1 MCLGIPA
8 QLVAGD
14 TGHPDLAMIDM
25 GGVSRA
31 INVGLL
37 DDRPGPGD
45 WVLVHMGFA
54 LQTMTAQEARDAL
67 DALGAEREAADREAD
82 ALEAAMDAAAQAAAE
97 AMAAEAMAAE
107 AMAAEAMAGEAVTG
121 EAVTGEAVTREAVTR
136 EAVTRRTV
144 AGGTA
149 GGIS

>member
-8 QLVAGD
+8 QLVSGD
-14 TGHPDLAMIDM
+14 TGHPDLAMVDM

-45 WVLVHMGFA
+45 WVVVHMGFA

-82 ALEAAMDAAAQAAAE
+82 ALEAAMDAAAQAAEE
-97 AMAAEAMAAE
+97 AMAAEAVAGEAMAEETMAAE
-107 AMAAEAMAGEAVTG
+107 AVAGGAA
-121 EAVTGEAVTREAVTR
+121 
-136 EAVTRRTV
+136 

>member
-14 TGHPDLAMIDM
+14 TGHPDLAMVDM

-37 DDRPGPGD
+37 DDRPGPGN

-82 ALEAAMDAAAQAAAE
+82 ALEAAMDAAAQAAEE
-97 AMAAEAMAAE
+97 AMAAEAVAGEALTGE
-107 AMAAEAMAGEAVTG
+107 AMAA
-121 EAVTGEAVTREAVTR
+121 EAVTGEAVTR
-136 EAVTRRTV
+136 RTV
-144 AGGTA
+144 GGGTA

>member
-14 TGHPDLAMIDM
+14 TGHPDLVLVDM

-31 INVGLL
+31 VNIGLL
-37 DDRPGPGD
+37 DEPPRPGD

-54 LQTMTAQEARDAL
+54 LSAMTTEEARDAL

-82 ALEAAMDAAAQAAAE
+82 ALQADALQAAMDAA
-97 AMAAEAMAAE
+97 
-107 AMAAEAMAGEAVTG
+107 
-121 EAVTGEAVTREAVTR
+121 
-136 EAVTRRTV
+136 
-144 AGGTA
+144 GGM
-149 GGIS
+149 S

>member
-14 TGHPDLAMIDM
+14 TGHPDLAMVDM
-25 GGVSRA
+25 AGVSRA

-54 LQTMTAQEARDAL
+54 LQAMTADEARDAL
-67 DALGAEREAADREAD
+67 EALGAEREAADREAD
-82 ALEAAMDAAAQAAAE
+82 ALEAAMDAAAQAAEE
-97 AMAAEAMAAE
+97 AMAAEALDAE
-107 AMAAEAMAGEAVTG
+107 AVA
-121 EAVTGEAVTREAVTR
+121 REAVPR
-136 EAVTRRTV
+136 EAVPREAM